1 MKSSCNANERG
12 EKGFEAPTVLV
23 REKEREAPKSLVR

>member
-1 MKSSCNANERG
+1 MKSSCNADERG
-12 EKGFEAPTVLV
+12 EKTFEAPTMLV

>member
-12 EKGFEAPTVLV
+12 RKGFEAPAMLV
-23 REKEREAPKSLVR
+23 KEKERETPKSLVR